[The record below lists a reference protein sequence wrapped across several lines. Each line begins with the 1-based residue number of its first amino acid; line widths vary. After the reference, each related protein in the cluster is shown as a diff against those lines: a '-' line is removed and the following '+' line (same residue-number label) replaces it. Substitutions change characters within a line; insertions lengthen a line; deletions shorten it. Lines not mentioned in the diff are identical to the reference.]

1 MKIDVTGKCFLYENR
16 HFFVKYIYFCG
27 DNQINNQNMT
37 TMKKILFLATMF
49 AFCSVNLFAQ
59 SSGDDYDRE
68 LDKLLVVMNADE
80 TFDDV
85 MAQQLAP
92 LISNGTVKKEKLEGF
107 MAEVKELLMPRLIE
121 ETRKF
126 YKANFSF
133 DELKQIN
140 DFFSSEVGKK
150 HLQLSPQSMDF
161 IIEMFTDDA
170 VLEKMTSLFSKYFQ

>member
-1 MKIDVTGKCFLYENR
+1 
-16 HFFVKYIYFCG
+16 
-27 DNQINNQNMT
+27 
-37 TMKKILFLATMF
+37 MKKILFLATMF

-92 LISNGTVKKEKLEGF
+92 LISNGTVEKEKLEGF
-107 MAEVKELLMPRLIE
+107 MAEFKELLMPRVKE

-126 YKANFSF
+126 YKENFSL
-133 DELKQIN
+133 DELRQMN
-140 DFFSSEVGKK
+140 DFFDSEVGKK
-150 HLQLSPQSMDF
+150 LLQLAPQSMDF
-161 IIEMFTDDA
+161 ITEMFSDDA
-170 VLEKMTSLFSKYFQ
+170 VLEKIESLFSKYFQ